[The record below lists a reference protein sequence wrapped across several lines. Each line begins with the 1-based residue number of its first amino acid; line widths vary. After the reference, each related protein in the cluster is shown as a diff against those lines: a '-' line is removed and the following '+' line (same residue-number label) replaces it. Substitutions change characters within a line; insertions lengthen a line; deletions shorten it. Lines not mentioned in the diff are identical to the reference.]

1 MRISDLAAAAGVPV
15 GTIKFYLRQGLLPAG
30 ELTSP
35 TQAQYDESHLGR
47 LRLVRALV
55 EVAGLSLT
63 EVLAVVTVLDGPPT
77 SWHDVLGAAHSA
89 LPLRGN
95 RSDADAEPDDR
106 DRAARARELVD
117 GWGWQVEDR
126 APALAALD
134 SALAGATA
142 AGLTVTDRVLD
153 VYADAAHRVADC
165 DVAGVPTTSPQEA
178 TRYVV
183 VGTLVLEP
191 VLIALRRLAQ
201 IDASARR
208 FGRAPGMTAAPV
220 QQDGGRST

>member
-77 SWHDVLGAAHSA
+77 
-89 LPLRGN
+89 
-95 RSDADAEPDDR
+95 
-106 DRAARARELVD
+106 
-117 GWGWQVEDR
+117 
-126 APALAALD
+126 
-134 SALAGATA
+134 
-142 AGLTVTDRVLD
+142 
-153 VYADAAHRVADC
+153 
-165 DVAGVPTTSPQEA
+165 
-178 TRYVV
+178 
-183 VGTLVLEP
+183 
-191 VLIALRRLAQ
+191 
-201 IDASARR
+201 
-208 FGRAPGMTAAPV
+208 
-220 QQDGGRST
+220 